1 IECGVRYDHIKKA
14 LKFKIHTVSGCIL
27 SHEHKDHSKSINDL
41 LKSGINV
48 WSHQNTH
55 RACGT
60 DNHHRSKFI
69 KNGQTVKV
77 GSFYVMAFDVEHDA
91 AAPLGYLIHHPE
103 CGNVLFLTDSY
114 YCKYKFKNLNNII
127 IEANYC
133 KSIVDARMRDG
144 DT

>member
-1 IECGVRYDHIKKA
+1 
-14 LKFKIHTVSGCIL
+14 
-27 SHEHKDHSKSINDL
+27 
-41 LKSGINV
+41 
-48 WSHQNTH
+48 
-55 RACGT
+55 
-60 DNHHRSKFI
+60 
-69 KNGQTVKV
+69 
-77 GSFYVMAFDVEHDA
+77 FYVMAFDVEHDA

-144 DT
+144 DTQKVLRDRVLESHMSIQTCKELLMSNDLSKVNNIILIHLSDGNSDAKRFKTEVQECTGKTVYVSEP